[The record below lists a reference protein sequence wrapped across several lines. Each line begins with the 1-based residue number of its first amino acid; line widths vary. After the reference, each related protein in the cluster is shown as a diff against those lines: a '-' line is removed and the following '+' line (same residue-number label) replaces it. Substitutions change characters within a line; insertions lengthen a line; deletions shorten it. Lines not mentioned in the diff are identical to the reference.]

1 MQFSNSKLKMRF
13 LRSVTREPFSFVGK
27 NPLQRMRAQDLLN
40 PGDCE
45 PAATRTQPCA
55 NACVRAGLFAFLAV
69 VSRTAFC
76 SPREHQWPSG
86 TSDWAMLLWYI
97 TVLTQ
102 KLWFW
107 HGEARQKGKFGKGC
121 MEENMDGGRSW
132 GPDETRGLWEAKK
145 FRGGPERRNYQQNRG
160 GCCLFLKH
168 FRGCSA

>member
-1 MQFSNSKLKMRF
+1 MQFSNSKLKLRF
-13 LRSVTREPFSFVGK
+13 LRSVTREPFNFVGK

-45 PAATRTQPCA
+45 PAPTRTQPCG

-86 TSDWAMLLWYI
+86 TSDWAMPLWYI

-102 KLWFW
+102 QLFGMGK
-107 HGEARQKGKFGKGC
+107 HGRRASSVRVAWRKIWVGVDPGTLMRHEVC
-121 MEENMDGGRSW
+121 EEQRSS
-132 GPDETRGLWEAKK
+132 G
-145 FRGGPERRNYQQNRG
+145 ERLREG
-160 GCCLFLKH
+160 ITSKIGEGAASF
-168 FRGCSA
+168 

>member
-1 MQFSNSKLKMRF
+1 MQFSNSKLKLRF
-13 LRSVTREPFSFVGK
+13 LRLVTRESFNFVGK

-45 PAATRTQPCA
+45 PAPTRTQPCG

-102 KLWFW
+102 RPFGTGK
-107 HGEARQKGKFGKGC
+107 HGRRASSVRVAWRKIWV
-121 MEENMDGGRSW
+121 GGRSW
-132 GPDETRGLWEAKK
+132 GPDETRGLWGAKK
-145 FRGGPERRNYQQNRG
+145 FRRGAERRNYQQNRG

-168 FRGCSA
+168 FRECSA